1 MPMHGVSSHIA
12 GLRLGVQLPTL
23 VLFEVSYCRTI
34 AEPFLRSSQTLNLCN
49 SLCVLVI
56 SVSSPFPQTPIASSN
71 QMHTQCFYC

>member
-1 MPMHGVSSHIA
+1 MPMHGVSSRIA

-34 AEPFLRSSQTLNLCN
+34 AEPFLRSAWTLNLCN

-56 SVSSPFPQTPIASSN
+56 FVSSLSPQTPIASSN
-71 QMHTQCFYC
+71 QMHTHCFYC